1 MCVLLCCCSRCCFW
15 WVWWGGEKCRVDVR
29 TKWESSIIGTDDDN
43 ANIMLTQQ
51 RNEMRTEHQR
61 DHGIWYHGLKENTNN
76 GQTMVGSNKQTTLS
90 ART

>member
-1 MCVLLCCCSRCCFW
+1 MCVVMLLFL
-15 WVWWGGEKCRVDVR
+15 VLFLVGLVGCRVDVR

-43 ANIMLTQQ
+43 DNIMLTQQ